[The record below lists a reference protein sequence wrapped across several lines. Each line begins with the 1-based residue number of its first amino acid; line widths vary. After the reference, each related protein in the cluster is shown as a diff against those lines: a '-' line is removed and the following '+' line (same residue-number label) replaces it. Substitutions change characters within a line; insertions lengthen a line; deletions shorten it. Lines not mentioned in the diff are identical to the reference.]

1 MRPFDIPS
9 LHPSRTRA
17 TQGGSKEEKNPFLVK
32 YGPEMGTPTV
42 SVKPK
47 VERNKWLWWI
57 DFWSAFL
64 SFSAFWTAI
73 IFASDHPRGLSGT
86 SRFAKGVIP
95 IWKENVLVVAT
106 NLTGIDERRNDKAL
120 ELLQSIDHLDSSLK
134 NFCNASR
141 ELYREKRL
149 WSNATYEGTA
159 FIHPAGSFNPW
170 VLLLCVF
177 ALSFAFQFSRLK
189 QTSDR
194 VQERNGNI
202 QAGIPTGWRY
212 IELFVFN
219 FDKYLANYD
228 PLRPDYWR
236 WLEYT
241 LTSPLQVVLIAVSVF
256 LKERSQ
262 IASLAGLQAGHVLL
276 GFMNEKHIDKFYK
289 NAIKGKPGK
298 MLWVRLLFQM
308 GISWALF
315 SIVWAI
321 LIGRFNLQFSNLSDC
336 EYATDMPWQVYV
348 VVWGQFT
355 LFLLFG
361 LAQTWQVW
369 WCLYVNDKSLFPV
382 ISKTDSTM
390 VDVSESDMIQ
400 LIENRRAQRWGTMSM
415 VYSVLS
421 VTAKTLLE
429 FGFIALVL
437 ARERMIPNA

>member
-17 TQGGSKEEKNPFLVK
+17 THGGSKEEKNPFLVK
-32 YGPEMGTPTV
+32 YGFPDAPGQTSAE
-42 SVKPK
+42 KPK
-47 VERNKWLWWI
+47 VERNKWLWWV

-64 SFSAFWTAI
+64 SFSAFWTAL
-73 IFASDHPRGLSGT
+73 IFASYPPRGLSGT

-106 NLTGIDERRNDKAL
+106 NLTGIDERRNEKAL

-189 QTSDR
+189 QLQDVSELGS
-194 VQERNGNI
+194 VQR
-202 QAGIPTGWRY
+202 
-212 IELFVFN
+212 FVFRFN
-219 FDKYLANYD
+219 KYLANYE

-241 LTSPLQVVLIAVSVF
+241 LTSPLQVVLIAVSVM

-289 NAIKGKPGK
+289 NAAKGKKGE

-369 WCLYVNDKSLFPV
+369 WCLYVKDKSLFQ
-382 ISKTDSTM
+382 K
-390 VDVSESDMIQ
+390 VDPTENQ
-400 LIENRRAQRWGTMSM
+400 LSGIDGGVVKQSIEERRAQRWGTMSM

>member
-1 MRPFDIPS
+1 MVILLWRP
-9 LHPSRTRA
+9 
-17 TQGGSKEEKNPFLVK
+17 
-32 YGPEMGTPTV
+32 
-42 SVKPK
+42 
-47 VERNKWLWWI
+47 
-57 DFWSAFL
+57 
-64 SFSAFWTAI
+64 
-73 IFASDHPRGLSGT
+73 
-86 SRFAKGVIP
+86 
-95 IWKENVLVVAT
+95 
-106 NLTGIDERRNDKAL
+106 
-120 ELLQSIDHLDSSLK
+120 
-134 NFCNASR
+134 
-141 ELYREKRL
+141 KRL
-149 WSNATYEGTA
+149 LKSL
-159 FIHPAGSFNPW
+159 

-189 QTSDR
+189 QTK
-194 VQERNGNI
+194 ERKNERQKNIDDGN
-202 QAGIPTGWRY
+202 PTGWRY
-212 IELFVFN
+212 IEVFVFN
-219 FDKYLANYD
+219 FDKYLANYE

-241 LTSPLQVVLIAVSVF
+241 LTSPLQVVLIAASVM

-262 IASLAGLQAGHVLL
+262 LASLAGLQAGHVLL

-289 NAIKGKPGK
+289 NAIKGKKGE

-369 WCLYVNDKSLFPV
+369 WCLYVKDKQLFRKDKETSQK
-382 ISKTDSTM
+382 IAEITHE
-390 VDVSESDMIQ
+390 DVSHE
-400 LIENRRAQRWGTMSM
+400 IEIRRAQRWGTMSM

>member
-17 TQGGSKEEKNPFLVK
+17 THGGSKEEKNPFLVK
-32 YGPEMGTPTV
+32 YGFPDAPGQTSAE
-42 SVKPK
+42 KPK
-47 VERNKWLWWI
+47 VERNKWLWWV

-64 SFSAFWTAI
+64 SFGAFWTAL
-73 IFASDHPRGLSGT
+73 IFASYPPRGLSGT
-86 SRFAKGVIP
+86 SRFTKGVIP

-106 NLTGIDERRNDKAL
+106 NLTGIDERRNEKAL

-189 QTSDR
+189 QTG
-194 VQERNGNI
+194 ERKEERKK
-202 QAGIPTGWRY
+202 TGWRN
-212 IELFVFN
+212 IEVFVFY
-219 FDKYLANYD
+219 FDDYLANYD

-241 LTSPLQVVLIAVSVF
+241 LTSPLQVVLIAVSVM

-289 NAIKGKPGK
+289 KAAKGKKGEK
-298 MLWVRLLFQM
+298 LWVRLLFQM

-369 WCLYVNDKSLFPV
+369 WCLYVKDKSLFQN
-382 ISKTDSTM
+382 
-390 VDVSESDMIQ
+390 VDPTENQ
-400 LIENRRAQRWGTMSM
+400 LSGIDGGEVKQSIEERRAQRWGTMSM